1 MQNSA
6 GLLLLSIGV
15 TVLINDLFWAQ
26 ISTPA
31 PSSVPQR
38 LQPFTCIHPSIL
50 RFDDALQS
58 FIPPDPLCRLTLDE
72 LELHDTDEKPLS
84 CSATVMAAARRSKHT
99 WTTRPTGARNHH
111 VLFTLLALLGLLTT
125 ATTAVDP
132 CRADFVYPTRGLK
145 FYHLD
150 NINVQFRSNFTNP
163 VLTCLCGDPGGD
175 GNGGT
180 EQLRFENV
188 SPFNGSLLI
197 SLSFESQNRA
207 GDTCWFRLAQT
218 TKDCGAN
225 SDTFLALG
233 DPRPASDPLTTTA
246 AAAAATTTT
255 ATITSS
261 LPYPTAAPPPAKA
274 TDLPAT
280 APTLE
285 TEGGEESPRGGG
297 TSLGLGA
304 KVGLGI
310 GIAFI
315 AIAVGGM
322 ALFLNFRRR
331 KRQEATLAGAIID
344 HDRRHG
350 RKGPEKSLTRI
361 PSASVTSGRSEE
373 PLYPIQ
379 PVFDGFPGSMGYDD
393 VRSLD
398 SRSMAHSEATH
409 SPTISHN
416 GAYWSSDRST
426 GTGTG
431 RSTGRDELTAARLNS
446 QPIIESY
453 GPNPVTPT
461 LTPRP
466 SSRVDLHVRA
476 VADSTLSHDAL
487 PDMPSIMPDYISYRI
502 PAPRQ
507 APEPSPE
514 PSPPRKP
521 AAQIVVSYGPNRVTP
536 TPDVSSPTVPP
547 DDTIFRRNHDQSQH
561 QPHSPT
567 SYPTANPYAHASE
580 APSERQ
586 RQYSWDAGDEMLPAS
601 QGPLPPY
608 ASTADFYAM
617 EKGAIRKL
625 TEPEAHELPP
635 TKDGF
640 YHYQSDIVEYE
651 LPGAAP
657 QHEPQLPYHPYKNFV
672 AAGPSGG
679 GNGWRD
685 IDEQKFLLSDLLSD
699 VEMAKLRSQKAKQK
713 AEREKAKAEAEA
725 RGEVYD
731 PAKEETEGEG
741 KGKGKGVETTR

>member
-1 MQNSA
+1 
-6 GLLLLSIGV
+6 
-15 TVLINDLFWAQ
+15 
-26 ISTPA
+26 
-31 PSSVPQR
+31 
-38 LQPFTCIHPSIL
+38 
-50 RFDDALQS
+50 
-58 FIPPDPLCRLTLDE
+58 
-72 LELHDTDEKPLS
+72 
-84 CSATVMAAARRSKHT
+84 MAAAQRSTHT
-99 WTTRPTGARNHH
+99 WTTRPTGARNLHL
-111 VLFTLLALLGLLTT
+111 LFALLALLGLLTT

-145 FYHLD
+145 FYHLE
-150 NINVQFRSNFTNP
+150 NLNVQYQSNFTNP
-163 VLTCLCGDPGGD
+163 VLTCLCGDPGGE
-175 GNGGT
+175 GIGGT

-197 SLSFESQNRA
+197 PLSFETQNRA

-218 TKDCGAN
+218 TRDCGAN

-233 DPRPASDPLTTTA
+233 YARPANDPLTTTTTTTTTPT
-246 AAAAATTTT
+246 AATTSGLPSPTT
-255 ATITSS
+255 AS
-261 LPYPTAAPPPAKA
+261 PPAKS
-274 TDLPAT
+274 TDLPTT
-280 APTLE
+280 APTL
-285 TEGGEESPRGGG
+285 GIGVAEENSRGGG

-304 KVGLGI
+304 RVGLGI
-310 GIAFI
+310 GIAFT
-315 AIAVGGM
+315 AIVVGGM
-322 ALFLNFRRR
+322 AAFLHFRRR
-331 KRQEATLAGAIID
+331 KRQDAALAGAIID

-361 PSASVTSGRSEE
+361 PSSSVTSGQSEE

-393 VRSLD
+393 VRSLE
-398 SRSMAHSEATH
+398 SRSISHSETTH
-409 SPTISHN
+409 SPTLSHN

-426 GTGTG
+426 GIG

-466 SSRVDLHVRA
+466 SSRVDLNVRA
-476 VADSTLSHDAL
+476 VADSTISLDAL
-487 PDMPSIMPDYISYRI
+487 PDMPSIMPDYINYRI
-502 PAPRQ
+502 PPPRQ

-521 AAQIVVSYGPNRVTP
+521 AAPIVVSYGPNRVTP

-547 DDTIFRRNHDQSQH
+547 DDTIFRRNQDQNQP
-561 QPHSPT
+561 QPHPPH
-567 SYPTANPYAHASE
+567 SYPAASSYALAHDH
-580 APSERQ
+580 PGERQ
-586 RQYSWDAGDEMLPAS
+586 RQYSWDAGDEMMPSS

-640 YHYQSDIVEYE
+640 YHYQSDVVEYE

-657 QHEPQLPYHPYKNFV
+657 QHEPQLPYHPYKNFI

-699 VEMAKLRSQKAKQK
+699 VEMAKLRSLKAKQK
-713 AEREKAKAEAEA
+713 AEREQAKAEAEA

-731 PAKEETEGEG
+731 PAAGEGEG
-741 KGKGKGVETTR
+741 EGKGKGVETTR